1 MLTVKLR
8 RAGRRNRPFYHVVVA
23 EKRSKTTGKF
33 IDKLGF
39 YDPLLPDN
47 NLKIDT
53 QKLKNWLNQGATL
66 SQGITRLLKHF
77 KIKTLP

>member
-23 EKRSKTTGKF
+23 EKRSKATGKF
-33 IDKLGF
+33 VDKLGY

-53 QKLKNWLNQGATL
+53 QKLNDWIKQGATL
-66 SQGITRLLKHF
+66 SDGISRLLKHF
-77 KIKTLP
+77 KIKISL